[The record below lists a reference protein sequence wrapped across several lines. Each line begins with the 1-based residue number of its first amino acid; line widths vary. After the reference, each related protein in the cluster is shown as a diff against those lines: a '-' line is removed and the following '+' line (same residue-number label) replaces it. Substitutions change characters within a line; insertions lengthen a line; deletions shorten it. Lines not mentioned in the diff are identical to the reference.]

1 VSRCGIIARDF
12 DGQDGSAVASIEP
25 NERQRAALLSA
36 AAQIDEPV
44 VMVNLLR
51 FGPGGA
57 ESYRRYATEVQ
68 PFLESVGATVLYAG
82 DASHVVAGDI
92 DKAWWDAIAV
102 VRYPSRGAFVAMAS
116 NPDYQKKAH
125 PHRVAA
131 LESTH
136 LIATDPWK
144 LGH

>member
-1 VSRCGIIARDF
+1 MAD
-12 DGQDGSAVASIEP
+12 IEP
-25 NERQRAALLSA
+25 NEIQRAALLSA
-36 AAQIDEPV
+36 AADNDEPV

-57 ESYRRYATEVQ
+57 ENYRRYAIEVQ
-68 PFLESVGATVLYAG
+68 PFLETVGATVLYAG

-92 DKAWWDAIAV
+92 NEAWWNAIVV

-131 LESTH
+131 LETTH